1 MFAPHPVAFDK
12 HKINA
17 EPRFRELRDNKRFKR
32 IMPIKARLTASFVV
46 LFGILVIALA
56 VAAYVLASRDA
67 YAKLDAELQVATGA
81 TAMAAGHELNEH
93 KTENDGEEDL
103 QAVLNDVGSSDLVN
117 TQILVRERTR
127 NAVYKSGQLA
137 EDLRSLSSEQL
148 KNGATVAGLRIAAR
162 RLEVP
167 KFQTAFDI
175 YAAQPVAPTL
185 ARIRKVRNSLL
196 ALVSIGLAF
205 AGFLGYL
212 LALKALRP
220 LQNLAD
226 TIESVTSSDLSAR
239 VEVGNHPDEIG
250 RLGSRFNFLL
260 DGIAAAFTLQ
270 RRFMADASHQIKTP
284 VTVALT
290 SCQVINRDPDA
301 ALSDCRESLT
311 VIEHQMLQLRRIV
324 QDMFFLSQADTAA
337 LELKKEDMNF
347 DDAVADA
354 VRAAKALATAKRQ
367 ELKLR
372 SIPEARCLGDED
384 LLRQA
389 ILVLLDNAVKFTPED
404 GSIEVILEKKG
415 DHWLCIVADNGR
427 GISPAAQSRI
437 FERFFREE
445 GASRRTPGAGLGLA
459 IAKSIVEKHGG
470 TVSLLESRAGRT
482 SFAVE
487 IPVYEGSVPAQAHAN
502 SFAVK
507 I

>member
-1 MFAPHPVAFDK
+1 MS
-12 HKINA
+12 
-17 EPRFRELRDNKRFKR
+17 
-32 IMPIKARLTASFVV
+32 IKARLTASFVV

-56 VAAYVLASRDA
+56 IAAYLLASRDA
-67 YAKLDAELQVATGA
+67 YARLDGELQVATGA

-93 KTENDGEEDL
+93 KTKDDGEEDL
-103 QAVLNDVGSSDLVN
+103 QAVLNDVGSSDLVS
-117 TQILVRERTR
+117 TQILVREGKR

-137 EDLRSLSSEQL
+137 EDLRSLSSDLL

-167 KFQTAFDI
+167 KFGTAFDI

-185 ARIRKVRNSLL
+185 ARIRKLRNSLL
-196 ALVSIGLAF
+196 ALVTIGLAF

-220 LQNLAD
+220 LQNLAE
-226 TIESVTSSDLSAR
+226 TIESVTSSDLTAR
-239 VEVGNHPDEIG
+239 VAVGNHPDEIG

-270 RRFMADASHQIKTP
+270 RRFMTDASHQIKTP
-284 VTVALT
+284 VAVALM

-301 ALSDCRESLT
+301 ALADCRESLT

-337 LELKKEDMNF
+337 LEFKKEDMYF
-347 DDAVADA
+347 DDAIADA
-354 VRAAKALATAKRQ
+354 VRAARALAAAKRQ

-372 SIPEARCLGDED
+372 SVPEARCLGDED
-384 LLRQA
+384 LLKQA
-389 ILVLLDNAVKFTPED
+389 ILVLLDNAVKFTPEE
-404 GSIEVILEKKG
+404 GAIEVTLEKR
-415 DHWLCIVADNGR
+415 ADRWVCTVTDSGS

-445 GASRRTPGAGLGLA
+445 GASHRTPGAGLGLA

-470 TVSLLESRAGRT
+470 LIRLVESRPGRT
-482 SFAVE
+482 VFAVE
-487 IPVYEGSVPAQAHAN
+487 IPVYQESAPRPIQAN